1 MGFKME
7 WDKYKERLI
16 HYGYN
21 EEEIEKVKQFIDES
35 EHCPFEQFQFL
46 FQQGIVKRTSK
57 LKKPRNLYVKD
68 GVFYYLNHFHKA
80 FNYCGVFIENGE

>member
-1 MGFKME
+1 MGFKMD

-21 EEEIEKVKQFIDES
+21 EEETEKVKQFIDES

-68 GVFYYLNHFHKA
+68 GVFYYLNHYHKT
-80 FNYCGVFIENGE
+80 FNYCGVFIENEE